1 MSRIKNGEHGLVTR
15 IIGSFEHTRT
25 MSVYRKFE
33 CSNSETRGLLW
44 NVVVT

>member
-1 MSRIKNGEHGLVTR
+1 MSRVKSGEHGLVTG

>member
-1 MSRIKNGEHGLVTR
+1 VSRVKSGEHGLVTR

-25 MSVYRKFE
+25 MSVNRKFE
-33 CSNSETRGLLW
+33 CSNSETRGLVW